1 MYTPW
6 YAIFEAGGV
15 SWMEGSMHVEWKV
28 RRAELADVPAIVA
41 LSDALFREDSG
52 QRDPLMNHDWAQQ
65 HGQQYF
71 RGLLD
76 NRAYLILIAEEHGEV
91 VGYLA
96 GSTSE
101 AGELRTVRSAE
112 LESMCVAPASRG
124 RRAGEALAQAFLQ
137 WAQEQG
143 AAWITVTAYAANRG
157 ALSFYERLGFLPHAV
172 TLGQRLG

>member
-1 MYTPW
+1 MD
-6 YAIFEAGGV
+6 A
-15 SWMEGSMHVEWKV
+15 EWKV

-65 HGQQYF
+65 HGQPYF

-76 NRAYLILIAEEHGEV
+76 NRAYLVLIAEEDGEV

-101 AGELRTVRSAE
+101 ACELRTVRSAE
-112 LESMCVAPASRG
+112 LESMCVTQASRG
-124 RRAGEALAQAFLQ
+124 RGAGEALARSFLQ

-143 AAWITVTAYAANRG
+143 AVWVTVTAYVANHG
-157 ALSFYERLGFLPHAV
+157 ALAFYERLGFLPHAV
-172 TLGQRLG
+172 TLGQRLV